1 MPADLPSPVLRR
13 RLSHRRPLG
22 SNFARRTKVRL
33 YTIDHGDMDFQ
44 MWQFKKQIVEQR
56 APGEQGRLSH
66 SAKTLGL
73 AVSRFRYLI

>member
-1 MPADLPSPVLRR
+1 
-13 RLSHRRPLG
+13 
-22 SNFARRTKVRL
+22 
-33 YTIDHGDMDFQ
+33 MDFQ